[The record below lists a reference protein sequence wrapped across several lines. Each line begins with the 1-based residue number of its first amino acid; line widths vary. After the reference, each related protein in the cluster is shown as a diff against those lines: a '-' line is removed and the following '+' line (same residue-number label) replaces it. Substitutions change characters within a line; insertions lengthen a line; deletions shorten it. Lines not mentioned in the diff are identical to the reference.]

1 MITKQKLNFLIL
13 ISLIPLIVF
22 PAQSYQEEF
31 KFYGRG
37 HVDPS
42 DPVFGDEFLRLL
54 IKGDKGAIV
63 DVISHYGI
71 VVIRMDLEKDQKC
84 SNSEFIICFN
94 GKISELKN
102 VDHPN
107 VGSELSLKINMQ
119 EGTWNLSIHSGNMA
133 GTNVLVFLENVG
145 NKNNP
150 DKGNLRIDW
159 RDCVVEFDKNFN
171 KPQTLN
177 IIPYVLDDSNT
188 EITSDV
194 KSKFRFSYDSDKSD
208 TLHVH
213 LDYKIIEEFVI
224 SSNNPMPITLN
235 ITKAIEKAEEL
246 EISHI
251 QVESRHYT
259 IFPPN
264 EKEAISYNNDDEI
277 ILEFIYENENWKT
290 NQGLCKPISTK

>member
-119 EGTWNLSIHSGNMA
+119 EGTWNLSIHSGC
-133 GTNVLVFLENVG
+133 G
-145 NKNNP
+145 
-150 DKGNLRIDW
+150 
-159 RDCVVEFDKNFN
+159 
-171 KPQTLN
+171 
-177 IIPYVLDDSNT
+177 
-188 EITSDV
+188 
-194 KSKFRFSYDSDKSD
+194 
-208 TLHVH
+208 
-213 LDYKIIEEFVI
+213 
-224 SSNNPMPITLN
+224 
-235 ITKAIEKAEEL
+235 
-246 EISHI
+246 
-251 QVESRHYT
+251 
-259 IFPPN
+259 
-264 EKEAISYNNDDEI
+264 
-277 ILEFIYENENWKT
+277 
-290 NQGLCKPISTK
+290 

>member
-13 ISLIPLIVF
+13 ISLIPLIAF
-22 PAQSYQEEF
+22 PTQSFQEEF

-37 HVDPS
+37 HVDS
-42 DPVFGDEFLRLL
+42 ADPVFGDEFLRLL

-71 VVIRMDLEKDQKC
+71 VVIRMDLEKDQSC

-94 GKISELKN
+94 GTISELKN

-107 VGSELSLKINMQ
+107 VGSELSLKINLQ
-119 EGTWNLSIHSGNMA
+119 EDTWTLSIHSGNMA
-133 GTNVLVFLENVG
+133 GTNVLVFLENIG
-145 NKNNP
+145 DEKKP
-150 DKGNLRIDW
+150 DKGNLWIDW
-159 RDCVVEFDKNFN
+159 RDCVIELDKNSN
-171 KPQTLN
+171 KPQTLK
-177 IIPYVLDDSNT
+177 IMPYVLDDSNN

-208 TLHVH
+208 TSHVH
-213 LDYKIIEEFVI
+213 LDNKIIEEFII
-224 SSNNPMPITLN
+224 SSNNTTPITLN
-235 ITKAIEKAEEL
+235 ITKAIEKAEERH
-246 EISHI
+246 ISQI

-264 EKEAISYNNDDEI
+264 ENEAISYNNDDEI
-277 ILEFIYENENWKT
+277 LLEFIYEKENWKI
-290 NQGLCKPISTK
+290 NQGLCTSISTN